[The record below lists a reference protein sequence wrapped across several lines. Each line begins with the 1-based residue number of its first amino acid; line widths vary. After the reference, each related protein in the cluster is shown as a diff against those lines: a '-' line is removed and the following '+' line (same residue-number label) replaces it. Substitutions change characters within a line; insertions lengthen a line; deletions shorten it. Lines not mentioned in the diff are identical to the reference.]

1 MATENP
7 LRFIGNDGAGNW
19 ALGKDPSEFSS
30 SGNLVSEDL
39 GSLLEGQKYHGNKG
53 INGLSRSGSA
63 PPSIEGSCAAFD
75 ILKGQ
80 IAELDGGLEN
90 LNDEAQNCKSEEELR
105 AHPSYLAYYCANV
118 NLKPRLPQPLISRE
132 NRHMMQQIGG
142 IGQSRRLPSFDDNSK
157 TSFFVSRPTLCTHDE
172 EPEDDR
178 APRIEPRNWV
188 DKKADIRPFI
198 LSDSE
203 GQHNNPVDLVK
214 EDFPHISYPDHSHP
228 SRQLLLEQESNHD
241 SFLNDVHDSSVSM
254 TMLEPRKNSVG
265 LHSSSLH
272 TSSHSV
278 GSILRG
284 DLGGMPILSAT
295 LTERTVNQME
305 TSKAVSNFENSVS
318 PSPVIG
324 LGLGNIKDE
333 MRKLRL
339 SSDGH
344 STSQSRRHPQPGNL
358 HSQGSFARA
367 QVGQSQMISQGIQ
380 HSQSPHG
387 HPKLSVAEVQPL
399 SPSSSISPLYITAAA
414 YGTPYYH
421 SLQSSSLLPSQFS
434 TSECTLNPSLV
445 PPFDP
450 SLVPPFVTAYSYHQN
465 AIPVPF
471 ENAVG
476 SNFSTRVP
484 VVSSGGNGFFGV
496 DIQQLYKMYGQLGL
510 AMHSPLTDPS
520 YMPFYQH
527 HSINAYSTA
536 TADQYESMI
545 SRGNAV
551 GSLPG
556 LYDPQQAQ
564 GSSSYLA
571 DQLPQVT
578 RVSGVNTLNVTRGGS
593 VSPTYYRSP
602 TNIGVMMQFSN
613 SPMGS
618 PVFQR
623 PPVAGTSFSG
633 RENENVKFTFN
644 SERHPGSL
652 SGRQSQRG
660 REKFDDSKTYSL
672 LEELK
677 SNKAHRYELSDI
689 VGRVVEFSA
698 DQHGSRFIQQKLET
712 CSVDEKASVFSEVLP
727 HSSSLMTDVFGN
739 YVIQKFFERGSPEQ
753 RKELANKLV
762 GNVLALSLQMYG
774 CRVIQKALEV
784 IHLDQKT
791 QLVQE
796 LDGNVMRCVRDQNG
810 NHVIQKCIEC
820 IPAEKIGFII
830 SAFHGQV
837 ATLSTHPYGCRVIQ
851 RVLEH
856 CSDESQSQFIVDEIL
871 QSACLLVQDQYGNY
885 VTQLCHFQH
894 VLERGK
900 AHERSEIIS
909 KLFGQIVQMS
919 QNKFASNVIEKC
931 LAYGSTEER
940 DLLIKEMVGQTEGN
954 DNLLVMMKDQFANYV
969 VQKILETCT
978 DKQREILLDRI
989 KVHLPALK
997 KYTFGKHIVTRIEQ
1011 TYGEDALES

>member
-7 LRFIGNDGAGNW
+7 LRFIGNNGAGNW

-39 GSLLEGQKYHGNKG
+39 GPLLEGQKYHGNKG

-80 IAELDGGLEN
+80 IADLDGGLEN
-90 LNDEAQNCKSEEELR
+90 LNDEAQNCNSEEELR

-142 IGQSRRLPSFDDNSK
+142 IGQSRRLPSFDDN
-157 TSFFVSRPTLCTHDE
+157 RPALCTHDE

-188 DKKADIRPFI
+188 DKKADILPFI
-198 LSDSE
+198 FSDSE
-203 GQHNNPVDLVK
+203 EQHNNPVDLVK
-214 EDFPHISYPDHSHP
+214 EDFPHTSYPDHSHP
-228 SRQLLLEQESNHD
+228 SRQILLEQESNHG
-241 SFLNDVHDSSVSM
+241 SFSNAVHDSSVSM
-254 TMLEPRKNSVG
+254 TMLEPRKNRVG
-265 LHSSSLH
+265 LQSHSLH
-272 TSSHSV
+272 TGSHSV
-278 GSILRG
+278 GSILSG

-295 LTERTVNQME
+295 LAERTVSQME
-305 TSKAVSNFENSVS
+305 TSKGISNFENRVS
-318 PSPVIG
+318 PSAVIG

-344 STSQSRRHPQPGNL
+344 LTSQSRHHSQPGNL

-367 QVGQSQMISQGIQ
+367 QVGQSQTISQGIQ
-380 HSQSPHG
+380 HSQSPGNHTSHG
-387 HPKLSVAEVQPL
+387 QPKLSAAEVQPL

-434 TSECTLNPSLV
+434 TSGCTLNPSLG
-445 PPFDP
+445 PP
-450 SLVPPFVTAYSYHQN
+450 LVTAYSYHQN

-476 SNFSTRVP
+476 PNFSSRVP
-484 VVSSGGNGFFGV
+484 VVASGGNTFFGV

-510 AMHSPLTDPS
+510 AMHSPLTDSS

-536 TADQYESMI
+536 AAHQYESMI

-564 GSSSYLA
+564 GSSTYLA

-578 RVSGVNTLNVTRGGS
+578 SVSGVNALNATRAGT
-593 VSPTYYRSP
+593 VSPTYYGSP
-602 TNIGVMMQFSN
+602 MDIGVMMQFSN

-623 PPVAGTSFSG
+623 PPVAGASFSG
-633 RENENVKFTFN
+633 WKNENVKFTFN
-644 SERHPGSL
+644 SERHTGSL

-660 REKFDDSKTYSL
+660 RDKFDDSKMYSL

-677 SNKAHRYELSDI
+677 SNKAHRYELPDI
-689 VGRVVEFSA
+689 VGRVVEFST

-727 HSSSLMTDVFGN
+727 HSSLLMTDVFGN
-739 YVIQKFFERGSPEQ
+739 YVIQKFFEHGSPEQ
-753 RKELANKLV
+753 RKELANKLA
-762 GNVLALSLQMYG
+762 GNVLPLSLQMYG

-871 QSACLLVQDQYGNY
+871 QSACLLAQDQYGNY
-885 VTQLCHFQH
+885 VTQH

-940 DLLIKEMVGQTEGN
+940 DHLIREIVGQTEGN

-978 DKQREILLDRI
+978 DKQREILLNRV
-989 KVHLPALK
+989 KVHLSALK
-997 KYTFGKHIVTRIEQ
+997 KYTYGKHIVTRIEQ
-1011 TYGEDALES
+1011 TYSEDVLEP